1 MEQNVYGSSGTLL
14 PYPHTGTPR
23 KRSGDQSGSDTDFP
37 PPLIDEYGVLFH
49 DWQSSCSAN
58 DDKRPQSDDEVC
70 WACEDT
76 GSGAQHPIEDH
87 SVECQERFGYF
98 PNKGSKPT
106 TATPQHETR
115 TVLSMDRLAPLMS
128 MDETIQKMAERHPL
142 MIGIKESIEKR
153 YHLHQQILIMLRA
166 PRRTPAETRLLN
178 EIICSRSVYDYDVH
192 PIAPTI
198 LSEHDENEYFELS
211 VMLDCD

>member
-1 MEQNVYGSSGTLL
+1 MEQNVSGSAGTLL
-14 PYPHTGTPR
+14 PYPHSGMPR
-23 KRSGDQSGSDTDFP
+23 KRSGEQSASDTDFP

-49 DWQSSCSAN
+49 DWQSSSN
-58 DDKRPQSDDEVC
+58 DDDKRPQSDVC

-76 GSGAQHPIEDH
+76 GSDAQHPIEDH
-87 SVECQERFGYF
+87 TAECQERFGYF
-98 PNKGSKPT
+98 PNKGPKPT
-106 TATPQHETR
+106 MAATPSHETSP
-115 TVLSMDRLAPLMS
+115 LKEMDILAPLMS
-128 MDETIQKMAERHPL
+128 MDETIQKMSERHPL
-142 MIGIKESIEKR
+142 MIGIKESVEKR

-198 LSEHDENEYFELS
+198 LSEHDENEYFEIS